1 MLTHFLKRLLIAD
14 VIIFVLLIILQLLA
28 VIPTYIVFC
37 WFCLI
42 FFSMLSVIVFSLTA
56 RGALHNSTQR
66 FLMSISLS
74 FIVKFVLCTTAIV
87 CYVLVMKHQTTLIIV
102 PFFIFYVIFT
112 SLEATELLFL
122 LKTLKEKVQ

>member
-1 MLTHFLKRLLIAD
+1 MLTHFLKRLLVAD

-28 VIPTYIVFC
+28 AIPTYIVFS

-42 FFSMLSVIVFSLTA
+42 FFNILSVIIYSLTA

-66 FLMSISLS
+66 FLMYISLS
-74 FIVKFVLCTTAIV
+74 FIVKFVLCIAGIV
-87 CYVLVMKHQTTLIIV
+87 CYVLVMKPTTTLIII

-122 LKTLKEKVQ
+122 LKKLKEKAQ